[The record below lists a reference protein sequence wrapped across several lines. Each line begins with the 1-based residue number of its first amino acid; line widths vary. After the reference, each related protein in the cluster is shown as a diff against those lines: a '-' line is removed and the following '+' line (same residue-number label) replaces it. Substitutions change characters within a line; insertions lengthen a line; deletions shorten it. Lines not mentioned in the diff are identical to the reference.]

1 MYYWRIEYVLLDVCL
16 YVIDVCIINGSFNM
30 LYELVVDVLL

>member
-1 MYYWRIEYVLLDVCL
+1 MYYWRIEDVLLDVCL
-16 YVIDVCIINGSFNM
+16 YVIDVCIINVCFNA